1 MQGRRNQ
8 KRIRKIK
15 KDDDKKKKR
24 NRDKKEEERKENKAD
39 RHKSRA
45 RNSISHCMCLKTQKK
60 VKCDGRTDR
69 PTDRQSE
76 NNCKML

>member
-1 MQGRRNQ
+1 MKGRRNQ

-45 RNSISHCMCLKTQKK
+45 RNSISHCMSAKMQKK
-60 VKCDGRTDR
+60 
-69 PTDRQSE
+69 
-76 NNCKML
+76 